1 MEILKLYEERRK
13 AFFGTKFTICPYCK
27 SPKINQRNNLG
38 GCRPNGDVHG
48 FTKFRCLDCSWT
60 ARFQFDDAADVYYYE
75 TKDWAPKIPLSE

>member
-13 AFFGTKFTICPYCK
+13 AFFATKFTICPFCK

-75 TKDWAPKIPLSE
+75 TKDWAPKTPLSE